1 MIAQLLVYI
10 ESFFHAA
17 TIVFIVVA
25 CIMNTD
31 RRIEHIAKIQD
42 FLSSDSPH
50 AFAFRTIA
58 IIGGL
63 WLLWAFTLGG
73 YLD

>member
-1 MIAQLLVYI
+1 MMAQLLLYI
-10 ESFFHAA
+10 ESFFKASAA
-17 TIVFIVVA
+17 VFLIVV
-25 CIMNTD
+25 CIINTD
-31 RRIEHIAKIQD
+31 QRIEPISKIQD
-42 FLSSDSPH
+42 FLKSDNPH

-58 IIGGL
+58 LIGGL